1 MDIRLN
7 PESGT
12 PSYQQLVEAVQRK
25 IASGE
30 WKPGDK
36 LPTVRAM
43 SAATGLAAGTVR
55 HAYEALVR
63 EGAVD
68 MAQGRGTFVRA
79 GETGA
84 GSRQKQAMAAIE
96 AMLQRLEELEF
107 TPREVSM
114 YLSLA
119 LRQRGAAKQLTP
131 VAVVDCN
138 PESVRQVALQLSH
151 FSGVELSEFLLDDVR
166 GASGGL
172 LDGYPLIVTT
182 QTHGHELQALLGE
195 RQEAL
200 GKVVLSPS
208 AGTIMALS
216 RVEAGPGILIY
227 CETPRYA
234 EIVKSGLQMFPNLRA
249 ADAPVRLAGEAP
261 LAPSL
266 KGARVVIAAPDYLT
280 FAPQQD
286 LDALQAFERSGG
298 EVIRYHHE
306 IDSGSL
312 MYIEERIKSLS
323 QAQPT

>member
-7 PESGT
+7 PDSGT
-12 PSYQQLVEAVQRK
+12 PVYLQLVEAVLGG

-43 SAATGLAAGTVR
+43 SQATGLAAGTVR
-55 HAYEALVR
+55 HAYDQLAR

-79 GETGA
+79 QEPGA

-96 AMLQRLEELEF
+96 AMLEKLEELEF

-119 LRQRGAAKQLTP
+119 LRRRGAARKSIP

-138 PESVRQVALQLSH
+138 PESVRQVALQLSR
-151 FSGVELSEFLLDDVR
+151 FPGVELSEFLLDDVR
-166 GASGGL
+166 SAAGI
-172 LDGYPLIVTT
+172 LDDYPLVVTT
-182 QTHGHELQALLGE
+182 QTHAPELQAILGE

-208 AGTIMALS
+208 AGTIMELS

-234 EIVKSGLQMFPNLRA
+234 QIVKNGLRLFPDLRA
-249 ADAPVRLAGEAP
+249 LDAPVCVSGEAN
-261 LAPSL
+261 LAPLLES
-266 KGARVVIAAPDYLT
+266 ARAVITAPDYLG
-280 FAPQQD
+280 FAPPEDTQ
-286 LDALQAFERSGG
+286 ALAAFEKRGG
-298 EVIRYHHE
+298 RVIQYHHQ
-306 IDSGSL
+306 IDLGSL
-312 MYIEERIKSLS
+312 MYIEERIKALS
-323 QAQPT
+323 ER